1 MNNIVGGA
9 IPRQYIP
16 AVEKGVYEAMLEGVL
31 AHFPM
36 VDIKVSLYDGSF
48 HNVDSSEMAFK
59 IAGSIGFK
67 KGIVDCRPVLLEP
80 IMKME
85 VVVPS
90 ECVGDVMGDL
100 NSKRGKVLG
109 IDALEDTQNIRV
121 EVPMA
126 AVLNYAPDLTSLT
139 GGRGIFVMEYS
150 HYEEVPEHISAK
162 VIEEA
167 NRQREEQ

>member
-1 MNNIVGGA
+1 
-9 IPRQYIP
+9 
-16 AVEKGVYEAMLEGVL
+16 
-31 AHFPM
+31 
-36 VDIKVSLYDGSF
+36 
-48 HNVDSSEMAFK
+48 
-59 IAGSIGFK
+59 
-67 KGIVDCRPVLLEP
+67 
-80 IMKME
+80 ME